1 MLNTESSNK
10 TFFSESAQKAIPWM
24 LLSKSLLFI
33 VYFLI
38 SVVTVRLLGTEQY
51 GIFVIC
57 RSLADV
63 LILVCTLGM
72 TASFI
77 RFIPE
82 LAVHKNLAGIKKL
95 IGTGFLLQVVSL
107 SIIGLGLYLSQ
118 QHIEQY
124 FSVAFNGALLFTF
137 ILMVCEQL
145 KTNINSILTSLY
157 QTKHMAVFSVLNGIV
172 WIGLLTALLT
182 NDASVSAAL
191 SAQALSYGLIYLVAA
206 VILWRYLKTLNWRS
220 HNKAIGAKRIFN
232 QSGSIALSTLVRL
245 LMLKYTELFFLG
257 GMTDAETVG
266 MYDLAFSLPM
276 MVIVFIPA
284 AVHELFV
291 SGFSEAYVKN
301 PNCLPTLIKA
311 LYKILILIA
320 VPIAIF
326 GFMFAG
332 ELLIYCYGEDVRVVY
347 ELTMAFCLLHLLP
360 LISTPLSVGIQV
372 REKVMQM
379 FPTLMLQ
386 LTVNILLD
394 YLLIVEMNMGI
405 WGAFAALVLTFV
417 LTIPIRLYL
426 VSKILGGIYFPG
438 AFFIRVLLVTLAVAY
453 AIRLLL
459 APESLFA
466 IFPLFFVYL
475 IATLAVLIKLK
486 LINETD
492 VFDLD
497 IFLRG
502 KVHRVLSK
510 LNQVSSIKR
519 SKPSLVAT
527 KQLTE

>member
-1 MLNTESSNK
+1 MN
-10 TFFSESAQKAIPWM
+10 
-24 LLSKSLLFI
+24 
-33 VYFLI
+33 
-38 SVVTVRLLGTEQY
+38 
-51 GIFVIC
+51 GIIWIC
-57 RSLADV
+57 AL
-63 LILVCTLGM
+63 
-72 TASFI
+72 
-77 RFIPE
+77 
-82 LAVHKNLAGIKKL
+82 
-95 IGTGFLLQVVSL
+95 
-107 SIIGLGLYLSQ
+107 
-118 QHIEQY
+118 
-124 FSVAFNGALLFTF
+124 ALL
-137 ILMVCEQL
+137 
-145 KTNINSILTSLY
+145 
-157 QTKHMAVFSVLNGIV
+157 LN
-172 WIGLLTALLT
+172 
-182 NDASVSAAL
+182 NDASVSNAL

-206 VILWRYLKTLNWRS
+206 GILWRYLKSLNWQS
-220 HNKAIGAKRIFN
+220 QNNVLSAKRVFN

-291 SGFSEAYVKN
+291 SGVSEAYVKD
-301 PNCLPTLIKA
+301 PRCLPTLIKA

-320 VPIAIF
+320 VPIAVF

-332 ELLIYCYGEDVRVVY
+332 EMLIYCYGEEVRGVY

-372 REKVMQM
+372 REEVMRM

-394 YLLIVEMNMGI
+394 YLLIVELNMGI
-405 WGAFAALVLTFV
+405 WGAFTALILTFV

-438 AFFIRVLLVTLAVAY
+438 AFFIRVLFVTLAVGY
-453 AIRLLL
+453 AIRVLL
-459 APESLFA
+459 APESLFSIA
-466 IFPLFFVYL
+466 PLFFVYL
-475 IATLAVLIKLK
+475 VSTLAVLIKFRF
-486 LINETD
+486 INEADIT
-492 VFDLD
+492 DLD

-502 KVHRVLSK
+502 KVHQVLSK
-510 LNQVSSIKR
+510 LNHTR
-519 SKPSLVAT
+519 SAKLSKSSLVIT

>member
-1 MLNTESSNK
+1 MRSNESND
-10 TFFSESAQKAIPWM
+10 TRFFSESAQKAIPWM
-24 LLSKSLLFI
+24 LLSKLLLFI

-38 SVVTVRLLGTEQY
+38 SILTVRLLGTSQY
-51 GIFVIC
+51 GIYVIC
-57 RSLADV
+57 RSIADV
-63 LILVCTLGM
+63 LILICTLGM

-82 LAVHKNLAGIKKL
+82 LVVHKNLSGIKQL
-95 IGTGFLLQVVSL
+95 IGTGFVLQL
-107 SIIGLGLYLSQ
+107 IALGIIGLGLYLSQ

-124 FSVAFNGALLFTF
+124 FSIAFNGALLFTF

-145 KTNINSILTSLY
+145 KTNINSILTALY
-157 QTKHMAVFSVLNGIV
+157 QTKRMAVFSVLNGII
-172 WIGLLTALLT
+172 WICMLLALLL
-182 NDASVSAAL
+182 NDASVSSAL
-191 SAQALSYGLIYLVAA
+191 SAQAISYGLIYLVAA
-206 VILWRYLKTLNWRS
+206 AILWRYLGNLNW
-220 HNKAIGAKRIFN
+220 NAQAKTIGAKRIVN

-301 PNCLPTLIKA
+301 PHCLPTLIKA
-311 LYKILILIA
+311 LYKILILIS

-332 ELLIYCYGEDVRVVY
+332 DLLIYCYGEQVRSVY

-394 YLLIVEMNMGI
+394 YLLIVEMNMGV
-405 WGAFAALVLTFV
+405 WGAFLALVLTFV
-417 LTIPIRLYL
+417 LTIPLRLYL

-438 AFFIRVLLVTLAVAY
+438 AFFIRVLFATLAVAY
-453 AIRLLL
+453 AMRLFL
-459 APESLFA
+459 APESLFTIA
-466 IFPLFFVYL
+466 PLFFVYL
-475 IATLAVLIKLK
+475 AITFAVLVKFKLM
-486 LINETD
+486 NDND
-492 VFDLD
+492 VLDLD

-502 KVHRVLSK
+502 KVGQVLNK
-510 LNQVSSIKR
+510 LNQKSAIKPV
-519 SKPSLVAT
+519 KTSLVSR

>member
-1 MLNTESSNK
+1 MTNTKSGN
-10 TFFSESAQKAIPWM
+10 TLLFSESAQKAIPWT

-38 SVVTVRLLGTEQY
+38 SILSVRLLGTEQY
-51 GIFVIC
+51 GLFVIC
-57 RSLADV
+57 RSIADV

-72 TASFI
+72 TASFV

-82 LAVHKNLAGIKKL
+82 LVLHKDLSGIKRL
-95 IGTGFLLQVVSL
+95 IGTGFILQSLALVV
-107 SIIGLGLYLSQ
+107 IGLGMYLSQ
-118 QHIEQY
+118 HHIEQY

-145 KTNINSILTSLY
+145 KTSINSILTALY
-157 QTKHMAVFSVLNGIV
+157 QTKRMAVFSVLNGII
-172 WIGLLTALLT
+172 WICALALLLN
-182 NDASVSAAL
+182 NDASVSNAL

-206 VILWRYLKTLNWRS
+206 GILWRYLKSLNWQS
-220 HNKAIGAKRIFN
+220 QNNVLSAKRVFN

-291 SGFSEAYVKN
+291 SGVSEAYVKD
-301 PNCLPTLIKA
+301 PRCLPTLIKA

-320 VPIAIF
+320 VPIAVF

-332 ELLIYCYGEDVRVVY
+332 EMLIYCYGEEVRGVY

-372 REKVMQM
+372 REEVMRM

-394 YLLIVEMNMGI
+394 YLLIVELNMGI
-405 WGAFAALVLTFV
+405 WGAFTALILTFV

-438 AFFIRVLLVTLAVAY
+438 AFFIRVLFVTLAVGY
-453 AIRLLL
+453 AIRVLL
-459 APESLFA
+459 APESLFSIA
-466 IFPLFFVYL
+466 PLFFVYL
-475 IATLAVLIKLK
+475 VSTLAVLIKFRF
-486 LINETD
+486 INEADIT
-492 VFDLD
+492 DLD

-502 KVHRVLSK
+502 KVHQVLSK
-510 LNQVSSIKR
+510 LNHTR
-519 SKPSLVAT
+519 SAKLSKSSLVIT